1 MTCKE
6 CTNYTEFGRRNC
18 DPNCNNSTGGK
29 KIKSMRMRKRCMKGK
44 SMKKGKS
51 RKNKSKKTKTRRR

>member
-1 MTCKE
+1 MSCKE

-29 KIKSMRMRKRCMKGK
+29 KIKSMRMRMRKMCMKGK
-44 SMKKGKS
+44 SKS
-51 RKNKSKKTKTRRR
+51 RRRKSMKMRKSKKT